1 MSPVAIGM
9 DLFLAALLIAALV
22 MGVRLNARLK
32 ALKQSHEGFARAIVD
47 LNDAAV
53 RAERGLAGLRDAT
66 TETHDS
72 LLARIETARS
82 LSGRLESQI
91 QSARK
96 IIETGELSRPAPQ
109 SAQDAS
115 AVNRPAE
122 SVMKLARRFGLSLDG
137 DVAPT
142 PAAVRA
148 AATTRPAPRPAQPT
162 RRRNAFEDELFEP
175 QGAVPP
181 PVAAEPPARSQPARS
196 QSAPEPAETF
206 RAYQPP
212 RFDDR
217 SEPALELSDLADLSE
232 PARPDERLSSSV
244 ADDFAARI
252 RARRSAH

>member
-32 ALKQSHEGFARAIVD
+32 ALKQSHEGFARAIVE

-96 IIETGELSRPAPQ
+96 IIETGDLSRPV
-109 SAQDAS
+109 AS
-115 AVNRPAE
+115 AAQSPASTAQSDAVNHPPE
-122 SVMKLARRFGLSLDG
+122 SVMKLARRFGLSLEG

-175 QGAVPP
+175 ESAAP
-181 PVAAEPPARSQPARS
+181 PVRKTHAP
-196 QSAPEPAETF
+196 APEPEPKPAF
-206 RAYQPP
+206 RPYQPP
-212 RFDDR
+212 VFDAR
-217 SEPALELSDLADLSE
+217 SEPAMELSDLADLSE
-232 PARPDERLSSSV
+232 PAAATHRSGDST